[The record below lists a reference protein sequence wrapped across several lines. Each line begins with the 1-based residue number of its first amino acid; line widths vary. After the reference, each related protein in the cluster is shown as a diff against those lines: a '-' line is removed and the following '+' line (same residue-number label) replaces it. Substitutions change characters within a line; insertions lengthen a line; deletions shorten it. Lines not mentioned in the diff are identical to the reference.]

1 MLSISHIGDGFPSI
15 TEWQAQFV
23 PVMKVVCQSHNI
35 PPLKEYILLTPLPSI
50 HTSNAMGHDLEM
62 LHLLVTYSIF

>member
-15 TEWQAQFV
+15 TEWQA
-23 PVMKVVCQSHNI
+23 VMKVVCQAHNI

-62 LHLLVTYSIF
+62 LHLLVTYSIFQGC